1 MKKTL
6 SIIGALVFSTVLCF
20 LVSLI
25 FKTSITVL
33 GHVHIQDFSLKTTS
47 HEIKKGDRI
56 QVVFKAYENNLG
68 AISLQLKNYNTNEKK
83 DDHQILF
90 HIKEKGMENWE
101 TEHIYFGGQFHD
113 LDHFPFG
120 FSPITNSKN
129 KEYIAEIISLDGTSQ
144 SQLILKDS
152 YPEFIS
158 YYQFNKH
165 ELFSPMHA
173 SRYLLQKILFALSI
187 PDFLIIILTCY
198 LPFFFILFIFSS
210 AGVPLYALM
219 ARSLDRMKK
228 QKSKF
233 YIYAFMKGVFQNK
246 AVSPLI
252 ALMLI
257 DTIFMKTSYSFVSYI
272 MMSLVGTCLI
282 FKKTTSGFLYYV
294 AFLFAIF
301 VVMFSMTNLID
312 SAEKMA
318 GWVVWILVVSVLYD
332 ILWQKNHK

>member
-6 SIIGALVFSTVLCF
+6 SIIGALVFSTLLCF
-20 LVSLI
+20 FVALI

-83 DDHQILF
+83 DEHQILF

-129 KEYIAEIISLDGTSQ
+129 KEYIAEVISLDGTSQ

-158 YYQFNKH
+158 YYQFSKH
-165 ELFSPMHA
+165 ELFSPMNA
-173 SRYLLQKILFALSI
+173 GRYLLQKILFALSI
-187 PDFLIIILTCY
+187 PDFLIIILICY
-198 LPFFFILFIFSS
+198 LPFVFILFIFSS
-210 AGVPLYALM
+210 AGEPFYALM
-219 ARSLDRMKK
+219 SRTLNRTKK
-228 QKSKF
+228 QKRKS
-233 YIYAFMKGVFQNK
+233 YVYVVMKAVFQNK
-246 AVSPLI
+246 AVTPLI
-252 ALMLI
+252 ALMI
-257 DTIFMKTSYSFVSYI
+257 VDAIFMKTSYSFVSYI
-272 MMSLVGTCLI
+272 MMSLVGICLI
-282 FKKTTSGFLYYV
+282 LKKTTSGFLYYV
-294 AFLFAIF
+294 AFIFAIC
-301 VVMFSMTNLID
+301 VIIFSMVNLID

-318 GWVVWILVVSVLYD
+318 GWVVWILIISVLYD
-332 ILWQKNHK
+332 MLWQKNHK